1 MSFIRSSFTEQKT
14 LNDDYSISALDIYGT
29 YICNATK
36 TITIDLP
43 PAANCYGKEILFK
56 QLTNRRVIIDGNS
69 SETIDGDLEI
79 YLSGQYSFLKIA
91 CDGSSWF
98 VKSYQDYIDSG
109 WISCSDWTNRH
120 LGTVEVDYDNL
131 SGTPILGETVVC
143 SGGIAPTGII
153 YDIIDGGGG
162 TGTLKLLFVTNQG
175 LFGNNL
181 TLTFSVSGAT
191 ALVNEPT
198 GSNQNIDTN
207 IFHNYSRNLSN
218 NFLTISLFISSD
230 STENNS
236 FRLMDFCD
244 AGSTY
249 GYQVNQI
256 DSNNLK
262 IQTRINGAGSIMD
275 DSGTAVPLD
284 TENWFYKILIN
295 ITINKG

>member
-14 LNDDYSISALDIYGT
+14 LNDDYLISALDIYGT

-91 CDGSSWF
+91 CDGSNWF

-207 IFHNYSRNLSN
+207 ILHQWNKNLN
-218 NFLTISLFISSD
+218 NIVLEFFISTDGTIS
-230 STENNS
+230 NS
-236 FRLMDFCD
+236 FRVSEISWTS
-244 AGSTY
+244 GSAEY
-249 GYQVNQI
+249 GYQLNYIDLNNIKNQSAVNGI
-256 DSNNLK
+256 KEINN
-262 IQTRINGAGSIMD
+262 
-275 DSGTAVPLD
+275 SGVTNVVD
-284 TENWFYKILIN
+284 TETYFYKFILRN
-295 ITINKG
+295 SINKG

>member
-207 IFHNYSRNLSN
+207 ILHQWNKNLN
-218 NFLTISLFISSD
+218 NIVLEFFISTDGTIS
-230 STENNS
+230 NS
-236 FRLMDFCD
+236 FRVSEISWTS
-244 AGSTY
+244 GSAEY
-249 GYQVNQI
+249 GYQLNYIDLNNIKNQSAVNGI
-256 DSNNLK
+256 KEINN
-262 IQTRINGAGSIMD
+262 
-275 DSGTAVPLD
+275 SGVTNVVD
-284 TENWFYKILIN
+284 TETYFYKFILRN
-295 ITINKG
+295 SINKG